1 MRAFTSTTPAGAAR
15 ATALALLIAASLSAC
30 DRRAEGEAGDRSPET
45 GATTP
50 APTDTPPSD
59 PASDMGTTA
68 TMPTTPSPMTTMPP
82 SGSTAPGADAGAAL
96 NSADQAFL
104 AEATRSNEEE
114 IATTDLGI
122 ERGNARNKALSQK
135 LRTDHMAMRGKVAA
149 LMPNASPPP
158 TASAPADLGAL
169 RGDEFNTRLLE
180 TYHQQHEAAIRKFTD
195 ASNNPA
201 LSESVRTLAR
211 DALPT
216 LQEHLRSVQDARGG

>member
-1 MRAFTSTTPAGAAR
+1 MRAFTFTTPAKAAQV
-15 ATALALLIAASLSAC
+15 TALALLIAASLSAC

-59 PASDMGTTA
+59 PASGMGTTA
-68 TMPTTPSPMTTMPP
+68 TTPTTPSPMTTMPP
-82 SGSTAPGADAGAAL
+82 SGSTVPGAGAGAAL

-114 IATTDLGI
+114 IATTNLGI
-122 ERGNARNKALSQK
+122 ERGNAKNKALSQK
-135 LRTDHMAMRGKVAA
+135 LHSDHMAMRSKVAA

-158 TASAPADLGAL
+158 TASAPADLSAAEGEA
-169 RGDEFNTRLLE
+169 FNTELLD
-180 TYHQQHEAAIRKFTD
+180 TYREQHEAAIRKFTD

-201 LSESVRTLAR
+201 LSEPVRTLAR

-216 LQEHLRSVQDARGG
+216 LQEHLKSVQDARGG

>member
-1 MRAFTSTTPAGAAR
+1 MRAFTFTTPAKAAQV
-15 ATALALLIAASLSAC
+15 TALALLIAASLTAC

-59 PASDMGTTA
+59 PASGMGTTA
-68 TMPTTPSPMTTMPP
+68 TTPTTPSPMTMMPP
-82 SGSTAPGADAGAAL
+82 SGSTVPGAGAGAAL

-114 IATTDLGI
+114 IATTNLGI
-122 ERGNARNKALSQK
+122 ERGNAKNKALSQK
-135 LRTDHMAMRGKVAA
+135 LHSDHMAMRSKVAA

-158 TASAPADLGAL
+158 TASAPADLGAAQ
-169 RGDEFNTRLLE
+169 GEAFNTELLD
-180 TYHQQHEAAIRKFTD
+180 TYREQHEAAIRKFTD

-201 LSESVRTLAR
+201 LSEPVRTLAR

-216 LQEHLRSVQDARGG
+216 LQEHLKSVQDARGG